1 MTTRPGVDLP
11 LPAPLG
17 AVRPEKAQDLPDELR
32 QRLAVLADLLLP
44 GSGTMPAA
52 GAVDLAGAG
61 IRQVLASRPDLRAP
75 LEAVVASSS
84 EQDARDFLRCLRS
97 HDPGGWATLT
107 TCVTAGYYMRPPVR
121 QALGYAGQEGR
132 VVTADEFVSWVTD
145 GLLDPV
151 ISRGP
156 LVREAPA

>member
-1 MTTRPGVDLP
+1 MTTRPEVDLP
-11 LPAPLG
+11 LPALPG
-17 AVRPEKAQDLPDELR
+17 SARPVEGQDLPDELR
-32 QRLAVLADLLLP
+32 QRLAVLADILLP
-44 GSGTMPAA
+44 GSETMPAA
-52 GAVDLAGAG
+52 GAVDLAGVG
-61 IRQVLASRPDLRAP
+61 IRQVLTSRPDLRAP
-75 LEAVVASSS
+75 LEAVLAACSD
-84 EQDARDFLRCLRS
+84 QDAADFVARLRS
-97 HDPGGWATLT
+97 HDPAGWATLT